1 VGIIFVYHIHIGH
14 VIDGYVACYRTE
26 RTGHMTADID
36 RLLPLTPAVYHI
48 LLALVDGERH
58 GYGIIKAV
66 QAATDG
72 KMRFGT
78 GTLYR
83 SLDYMLEVQ
92 LITEGV
98 VRPDPAVNANAPRRH
113 FRLTALGAQVFSAET
128 ERIGQLV
135 RAGEAARAR
144 LGMPR
149 PTLAFTARAGGEA

>member
-1 VGIIFVYHIHIGH
+1 
-14 VIDGYVACYRTE
+14 
-26 RTGHMTADID
+26 MTPDID

-83 SLDYMLEVQ
+83 SLDYMLEAK

-98 VRPDPAVNANAPRRH
+98 VRPDPDVNANAPRRH

-135 RAGEAARAR
+135 RAGEAARER

-149 PTLAFTARAGGEA
+149 PTLALMALGGGEA